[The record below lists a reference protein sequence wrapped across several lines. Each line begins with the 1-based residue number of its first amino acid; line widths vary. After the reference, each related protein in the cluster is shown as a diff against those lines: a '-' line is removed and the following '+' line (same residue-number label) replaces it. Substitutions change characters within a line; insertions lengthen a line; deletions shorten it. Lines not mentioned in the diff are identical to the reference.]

1 MKPFIDLFIDAR
13 AVSTPLV
20 AVHTFDPASTIRNV
34 RKALDQKHAED
45 KNYPDAN
52 NTPLISWDSIH
63 GLKGIGE
70 PNGPG
75 NLALQTMAQLAQIE
89 LAATVE
95 LAIALG
101 VLEYAAE
108 NVITFIHN
116 PQLKWEN
123 DSNVIQA
130 IWNLR
135 DGYKANGNM
144 AVLLNDVGDD
154 LPTRLQQ
161 DILILEEPLPT
172 VQELSVIVT
181 DTYKYAAEEPT
192 GKYKACKTAATPAV
206 IKAATEAG
214 IGLPAF
220 PFEQSVAMS
229 LEKETGKLDIE
240 QLWDRK
246 RNIVSQRQGLTFL
259 QPKEV
264 LADMYGNA
272 GFASFATSFMEGEFA
287 PNVIL
292 RVDEIEK
299 QFAGN
304 GTDSSGSTGK
314 QLGEFLSWTA
324 DNGIVCTLAV
334 GVPGSSKSWA
344 VQCIAGQYKKPLIK
358 YDLSAME
365 DKHVGEGGKIL
376 RGNER
381 VVEAISDKK
390 IWLIATANSLRGIP
404 PELFSRFQIGGIF
417 FFDVPTPEERA
428 GIMKLK
434 IARYGLNPNQ
444 PMPDTEAWSGRDIE
458 NCARRAQLL
467 GQPLAEVGKRI
478 IPLMRSNYEEMDALR
493 QSAHDRFLSAAHD
506 GIFQYTKP
514 SEKTLIT
521 PIVNA
526 GRKIR

>member
-1 MKPFIDLFIDAR
+1 MKSFIELFIDSR

-20 AVHTFDPASTIRNV
+20 AVRTFDPASTIRNV

-45 KNYPDAN
+45 KQYADAN
-52 NTPLISWDSIH
+52 STPLISWDSIH
-63 GLKGIGE
+63 GLKGLGE

-75 NLALQTMAQLAQIE
+75 STALHTMVQLANIE
-89 LAATVE
+89 QAATVE

-108 NVITFIHN
+108 NVIAFIHN
-116 PQLKWEN
+116 PQLKWSS
-123 DSNVIQA
+123 DTNVIQA

-144 AVLLNDVGDD
+144 AVLLNGVGDE
-154 LPTRLQQ
+154 LPTELQQ
-161 DILILEEPLPT
+161 DILTLDEPLPT
-172 VQELSVIVT
+172 AEELGTIIV
-181 DTYKYAAEEPT
+181 DTYKYAAEEP
-192 GKYKACKTAATPAV
+192 KYKACKGAATPAV
-206 IKAATEAG
+206 VKVATQAL

-220 PFEQSVAMS
+220 PAEQATAMC
-229 LEKETGKLDIE
+229 LEKATGKMDIE
-240 QLWDRK
+240 QLWERK
-246 RNIVSQRQGLTFL
+246 RNIVSQRPGLTFL
-259 QPKEV
+259 QPKET

-272 GFASFATSFMEGEFA
+272 GFSSFATSFMEGDFS

-324 DNGIVCTLAV
+324 DNGVVCTLAV

-417 FFDVPTPEERA
+417 FFDVPNDEEKV

-434 IARYGLNPNQ
+434 MARYNRPEQELPEMAGW
-444 PMPDTEAWSGRDIE
+444 TGRDIE
-458 NCARRAQLL
+458 NCARRSQLL
-467 GQPLAEVGKRI
+467 GKPLAEVGKRI
-478 IPLMRSNYEEMDALR
+478 IPLMKSSPMEMEELR
-493 QSAHDRFLSAAHD
+493 KSAHDRFLSASND
-506 GIFQYTKP
+506 GIYQYTEPPAIK
-514 SEKTLIT
+514 SNVIT
-521 PIVNA
+521 PVVSA